1 MTNQASKLRVNT
13 LMDKVDSLEKHLTY
27 LEEQKYLFMLALPCD
42 YDNPFLIKNAA
53 EDCLIELTKILG
65 EIRYIKRMDEIE
77 LEICLN

>member
-53 EDCLIELTKILG
+53 ED
-65 EIRYIKRMDEIE
+65 
-77 LEICLN
+77 